1 MLRPGGKAAILA
13 HIRAYE
19 NANNPDGTITYGV
32 RGISDECAADWPTDQ
47 FGPPVYPGQLD
58 SHPYATLQTRKTIY
72 VADAGMNAVLA
83 VSRSGKIRTVA
94 VTPAVPVEITAD
106 LAKALGAPDCV
117 VGLTYY
123 GESVPTDVEMGHDGK
138 LLVTTLG
145 GGLGEQL
152 PLGAVHRINQWNGH
166 QTEILSG
173 LSTPTGLAVTAKGG
187 LRIAEL
193 FANKIV
199 GTRAGSSKV
208 WTFAKANL
216 PAAVE
221 IANGSVY
228 ATKDALPPENGAPD
242 GKVVRYIR

>member
-106 LAKALGAPDCV
+106 LAKRSAPPTARRAHLLRRVGADRR
-117 VGLTYY
+117 G
-123 GESVPTDVEMGHDGK
+123 DGARR
-138 LLVTTLG
+138 
-145 GGLGEQL
+145 Q
-152 PLGAVHRINQWNGH
+152 
-166 QTEILSG
+166 
-173 LSTPTGLAVTAKGG
+173 
-187 LRIAEL
+187 
-193 FANKIV
+193 
-199 GTRAGSSKV
+199 
-208 WTFAKANL
+208 
-216 PAAVE
+216 AARDH
-221 IANGSVY
+221 ARRR
-228 ATKDALPPENGAPD
+228 P
-242 GKVVRYIR
+242 R